1 MLEKS
6 GLYLR
11 RGKSVPRDVNNIVH
25 AAPDPVV
32 AFMIPA
38 SAVASELQ
46 LVSRI
51 TKMESG
57 LAYVVAL
64 VHIEIGIHITFMS
77 TPDGSGHARPGFL
90 NSQNPLYVVAMYFFS
105 GDRINNR
112 GLNAKER

>member
-6 GLYLR
+6 GLDLR
-11 RGKSVPRDVNNIVH
+11 CGKSVPRDVNNIVYT
-25 AAPDPVV
+25 ASDPVV

-46 LVSRI
+46 HVSRI
-51 TKMESG
+51 KRIKDG
-57 LAYVVAL
+57 LNYVVAL
-64 VHIEIGIHITFMS
+64 VHIEISIHITFMG
-77 TPDGSGHARPGFL
+77 TPDGSSHARPGLL
-90 NSQNPLYVVAMYFFS
+90 NSQNPLYVVTMYFFS